1 MGVALP
7 LEGTFLPRSGIC
19 HSTLI
24 YVLCEDYNDPWHSH
38 WRSVMGYS
46 YLLMMLSGLPLHYYR
61 YLFVAY
67 VG

>member
-24 YVLCEDYNDPWHSH
+24 YVLCEDYNDP
-38 WRSVMGYS
+38 
-46 YLLMMLSGLPLHYYR
+46 LLLTGDQQWGTVTY
-61 YLFVAY
+61 
-67 VG
+67 

>member
-7 LEGTFLPRSGIC
+7 LEGTFLPRSGIR

-24 YVLCEDYNDPWHSH
+24 HVLCEDYTDPLRSH
-38 WRSVMGYS
+38 WRSAMEYN
-46 YLLMMLSGLPLHYYR
+46 YLLMMLSGLPLHCYW